1 MKRES
6 VGLIMLLW
14 SLIIL
19 AGCGTGQ
26 KAAAPTGTPSLN
38 DLVATAVQATAVQ
51 GTQAQ
56 NGAATAAPP
65 PTGAV
70 QASPTA
76 KGAPAAATATS
87 RLPTAV
93 PPPLITLTPWPT
105 HTGQPTSAISP
116 TATVASC
123 PGAPPIRLAIGKT
136 AKVSLDPPVPSR
148 VREQP
153 SLTGKVI
160 GSIDPGVT
168 VTILEGPRCGDSLT
182 WWKVQSD
189 KGLVGWTAEGDTS
202 AYWLV
207 P

>member
-6 VGLIMLLW
+6 LGLIILLV
-14 SLIIL
+14 SLMIL

-26 KAAAPTGTPSLN
+26 KAPSPTATPSLN
-38 DLVATAVQATAVQ
+38 DLVATAVQATTTLQSSAV
-51 GTQAQ
+51 TP
-56 NGAATAAPP
+56 TSP

-76 KGAPAAATATS
+76 KGAPAATATS
-87 RLPTAV
+87 RPPTAV

-105 HTGQPTSAISP
+105 HTAQPTSAISA
-116 TATVASC
+116 TATAVSC
-123 PGAPPIRLAIGKT
+123 PGAPPIRLAVGKT

-153 SLTGKVI
+153 GLTARVVGT
-160 GSIDPGVT
+160 IDPGVT
-168 VTILEGPRCGDSLT
+168 VTILEGPRCSSNLA
-182 WWKVQSD
+182 WWKVQSAG
-189 KGLVGWTAEGDTS
+189 GLVGWTAEGDNS